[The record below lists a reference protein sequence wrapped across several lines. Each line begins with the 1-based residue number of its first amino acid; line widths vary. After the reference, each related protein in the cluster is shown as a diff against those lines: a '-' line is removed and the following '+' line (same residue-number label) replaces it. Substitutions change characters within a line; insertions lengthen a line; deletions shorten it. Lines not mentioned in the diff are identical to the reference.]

1 VQKFNEANGWNCESI
16 TELYNQIRDR
26 KAANELMNTLKIC
39 DPAVGSGHFLVSAL
53 NELIAIKYD
62 LGILQDE
69 NGKGFRDFRFEIE
82 NDELVVWDEQED
94 QLFKYNPN
102 GTESKRIQ
110 KMLFHEKQTI
120 IENCLFGVD
129 INPNSVK
136 ICRLRLWIELLKN
149 AYYKTDGELETLP
162 NIDINIKCG
171 NSLISRF
178 ALDADLKAVLK
189 TNKSKWDIL
198 SYRNAVALYRNAK
211 DKVKKWEMLDFIN
224 SIKNDFQQDI
234 YLQDPKNKQLKKL
247 LGEKVLIENRAAIG
261 DLFEKLSDKDIEQ
274 DLSKIS
280 RKINQLEQEINDTK
294 NNVIYQNAF
303 EWRFEFPE
311 VLNDEGDF
319 VGFDV
324 VIGNPPYGAIFNKD
338 EKKWISN
345 NYNFT
350 DYQLDIYMSF
360 FEKGTNTLKEGGLLC
375 FIVPNS
381 WLLNLKTPNIR
392 KLLFQNSNTILIRA
406 FEKPVFEEAVVDT
419 LIVLSQ
425 NRESKLDELNI
436 TIETKQEGKIIE
448 NTFSKK
454 DLFKSYKT
462 PVNIYLSKKTLKIV
476 LKTNNLKRLS
486 EISNITQGTKPFQKG
501 KGKPKQ
507 TAKTL
512 RDKPFVKD
520 YKVDETFRPLLR
532 GSLINKY
539 ITLWNNNYYISYG
552 DWLAEPRYSGN
563 FDASKKIVIRQ
574 TGSSI
579 IATLDKKQFILR
591 DNLYSVTTINKEY
604 PEEVILGLLNS
615 KFINWY
621 YQNVIN
627 NEVGEA
633 LAQVK
638 KGHLVNLPVPNYNM
652 LFRNISTK
660 VTSILAQKQ
669 ADPSADTSELE
680 TAIDALVYELYDL
693 TAAEIALIEK
703 G

>member
-1 VQKFNEANGWNCESI
+1 LIKKDRQRFKRLLEDYSI
-16 TELYNQIRDR
+16 DVL
-26 KAANELMNTLKIC
+26 
-39 DPAVGSGHFLVSAL
+39 
-53 NELIAIKYD
+53 
-62 LGILQDE
+62 
-69 NGKGFRDFRFEIE
+69 
-82 NDELVVWDEQED
+82 
-94 QLFKYNPN
+94 
-102 GTESKRIQ
+102 
-110 KMLFHEKQTI
+110 
-120 IENCLFGVD
+120 
-129 INPNSVK
+129 
-136 ICRLRLWIELLKN
+136 
-149 AYYKTDGELETLP
+149 AY
-162 NIDINIKCG
+162 
-171 NSLISRF
+171 
-178 ALDADLKAVLK
+178 
-189 TNKSKWDIL
+189 KSCK
-198 SYRNAVALYRNAK
+198 
-211 DKVKKWEMLDFIN
+211 
-224 SIKNDFQQDI
+224 
-234 YLQDPKNKQLKKL
+234 
-247 LGEKVLIENRAAIG
+247 
-261 DLFEKLSDKDIEQ
+261 
-274 DLSKIS
+274 SKIS
-280 RKINQLEQEINDTK
+280 KQAIVKRLEEYKKVFPTFVQTSDKEYKAIRDLQNEIDNPQLDLFQKDAKGWSEVYKLKVEKLEKMKADYYK
-294 NNVIYQNAF
+294 GKSALYQNAF

-512 RDKPFVKD
+512 RDKLFVKD

-680 TAIDALVYELYDL
+680 TAIDTLVYELYDL